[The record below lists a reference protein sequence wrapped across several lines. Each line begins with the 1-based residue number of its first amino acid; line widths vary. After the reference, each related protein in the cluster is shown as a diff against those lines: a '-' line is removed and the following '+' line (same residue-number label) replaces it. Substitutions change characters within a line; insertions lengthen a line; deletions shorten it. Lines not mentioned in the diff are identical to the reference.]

1 MNMNKIGV
9 IGTGFV
15 GMASAYSLFQ
25 QKLANEI
32 ILVDK
37 NENRSRGEALD
48 LMHGQ
53 PLVGRC
59 EVSSGDYSN
68 LKGAGIIVI
77 CAGVSQ
83 SRPDENRL
91 ELLQRNIAV
100 FNNIAKELDHHTP
113 DAMLLIASNPVDVL
127 THAMQD
133 LSQRPNNLVIG
144 TGTLLDT
151 SRLRTLLS
159 SYYHVSPQ
167 SVHAY
172 ILGEHGD
179 SEIPVWS
186 SAYIAGLGIK
196 ESTIN
201 GIEYNPEVL
210 ARIASEV
217 KNSAYEIIANKG
229 YTNWAIGL
237 VIANII
243 RTVRNNQRTVLPVTV
258 RLSGEYG
265 IEDVCLSLPTIISSD
280 GVENTIT
287 RSNLSPNKFFI
298 AINFKTNVKVKFI
311 VHDIGI

>member
-15 GMASAYSLFQ
+15 GMAAAYSLFQ

-32 ILVDK
+32 VLVDK
-37 NENRSRGEALD
+37 NEGRARGEALD

-59 EVSSGDYSN
+59 EVSSGDFSS

-77 CAGVSQ
+77 CAGVGQ
-83 SRPDENRL
+83 SSPDESRL
-91 ELLQRNIAV
+91 ELLQRNITV
-100 FNNIAKELDHHTP
+100 FNSIAKELDHHAP
-113 DAMLLIASNPVDVL
+113 GAMLLIASNPVDIL
-127 THAMQD
+127 THAMQN

-151 SRLRTLLS
+151 SRFRTLLS
-159 SYYHVSPQ
+159 AHYHVSPQ

-186 SAYIAGLGIK
+186 SAHIAGLGIK
-196 ESTIN
+196 GNTIN
-201 GIEYNPEVL
+201 GVEYNSEAL
-210 ARIASEV
+210 ATIASEV
-217 KNSAYEIIANKG
+217 KNAAYEIISNKG

-243 RTVRNNQRTVLPVTV
+243 RTVRNNQRAVLPVTV

-265 IEDVCLSLPTIISSD
+265 IKDVCLSLPTIIGSD
-280 GVENTIT
+280 GVESTIAPILD
-287 RSNLSPNKFFI
+287 SDELS
-298 AINFKTNVKVKFI
+298 
-311 VHDIGI
+311 GILESASTLKASMAKLV